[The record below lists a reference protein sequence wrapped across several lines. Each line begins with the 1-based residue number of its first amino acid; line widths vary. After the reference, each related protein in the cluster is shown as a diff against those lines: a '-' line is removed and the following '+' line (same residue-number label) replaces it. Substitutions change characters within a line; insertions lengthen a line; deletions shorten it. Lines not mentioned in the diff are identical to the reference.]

1 LRIAIRSRLAV
12 TTGIAARELIMRIAI
27 ALIAASL
34 MLTGCKRM
42 VGPAPE
48 TPAGDQA
55 AAAAAGTD
63 PGTVTPAPA
72 DDMSAGQVPN
82 PAVNP
87 GAAPGAAP
95 PAETPAGP
103 AAETPPSS

>member
-1 LRIAIRSRLAV
+1 
-12 TTGIAARELIMRIAI
+12 MRIAI

-48 TPAGDQA
+48 TPTGDQA
-55 AAAAAGTD
+55 AAAAESTD

-87 GAAPGAAP
+87 DTAPVVP
-95 PAETPAGP
+95 PAEAP
-103 AAETPPSS
+103 AAP

>member
-1 LRIAIRSRLAV
+1 
-12 TTGIAARELIMRIAI
+12 MRIAV
-27 ALIAASL
+27 ALVIASL
-34 MLTGCKRM
+34 ALAGCKRM

-87 GAAPGAAP
+87 AAP
-95 PAETPAGP
+95 PPADTLMDAPP
-103 AAETPPSS
+103 AP